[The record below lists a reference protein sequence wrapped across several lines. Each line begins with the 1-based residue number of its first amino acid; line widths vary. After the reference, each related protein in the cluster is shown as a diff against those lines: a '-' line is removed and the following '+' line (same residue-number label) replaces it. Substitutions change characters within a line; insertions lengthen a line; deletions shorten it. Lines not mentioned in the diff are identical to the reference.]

1 VALLSFPS
9 NPISGQLYPA
19 APLPGQ
25 IQYQWEAATQTW
37 RLEGVSTGVAPG
49 TYGDVNNIPQI
60 TIDPQGRITVA
71 SSVPLNK
78 TYIKTNN
85 SFAFNNYVWPSGDGT
100 SGKVLST
107 DGAGALS
114 WKSTVTVVA
123 VPASSGAAGA
133 AGQVA
138 SDNAYFYWWAGG
150 SWQRVAKDTTPW

>member
-1 VALLSFPS
+1 MALLNFPS
-9 NPISGQLYPA
+9 NPTNNQLFPVNPLAGQS
-19 APLPGQ
+19 
-25 IQYQWEAATQTW
+25 QYRWEAATQTW

-49 TYGDVNNIPQI
+49 TYGDVDNIPQI

-100 SGKVLST
+100 NGKVLST

-138 SDNAYFYWWAGG
+138 SDNAYFYWYAGG
-150 SWQRVAKDTTPW
+150 SWHRVQQDPTPW